1 MDRTGGATASA
12 SVAQWS
18 LAPGEGEGADVVPGD
33 GASLKRVNV
42 PAGRKAGRHSHPH
55 EQFVLVVSGAGRLE
69 CEAGPV
75 ELRPGTVLR
84 FAPGAWHSAE
94 FTVDTVLV
102 EVNLAEKA
110 SA

>member
-1 MDRTGGATASA
+1 MSDASIT
-12 SVAQWS
+12 QWN
-18 LAPGEGEGADVVPGD
+18 LAPGVDAGPGIVPGD

-42 PAGRKAGRHSHPH
+42 PAGRRADRHSHPH
-55 EQFVLVVSGAGRLE
+55 EQFVLVISGAGRLE

-102 EVNLAEKA
+102 EVNLAER
-110 SA
+110 